1 MLSSVI
7 GDILSGLS
15 HEHLLFQGGL
25 YVTLD
30 NLLIMHNRNRF
41 AQDDS
46 CLGFMVIG
54 EPQWI
59 TGANTRKNKT
69 PLYGKNLH

>member
-30 NLLIMHNRNRF
+30 KYFNH
-41 AQDDS
+41 A
-46 CLGFMVIG
+46 
-54 EPQWI
+54 
-59 TGANTRKNKT
+59 
-69 PLYGKNLH
+69 